1 MSTKYLGHVLAS
13 DITSESVYR
22 NRRHFLQKLA
32 HMTMTTAI
40 GMATP
45 LLSEAKG
52 IIPATSPASDPP
64 PPTDFPDPIKS
75 PLSTDEALTPFDTIT
90 DYSNFYEFG
99 TRKTDPKA
107 HAQKLITSPWS
118 VMVVGAVEKPG
129 MLNMEDILK
138 HFSLE
143 ERIYRLRCVEGWSM
157 VIPWIG
163 FPLSQL
169 LKRFQPTAKAKYV
182 QFTSLHDPAQMPG
195 QKRYVLNWP
204 YVEGLRMDEAMHPL
218 TILSVGL
225 YGRLLPNENGAPI
238 RLVVPWKYG
247 FKSIKSIVKISLV
260 EQEPLTSWVE
270 SDASE
275 YGFYANVNPQVDH
288 PRWRQNKERRLGDLT
303 KRETLMFNGYAEQV
317 ASLYTGMDLKKQF

>member
-13 DITSESVYR
+13 DITPESIYR

-32 HMTMTTAI
+32 HMTITTAI
-40 GMATP
+40 GMAAP

-52 IIPATSPASDPP
+52 INPATSPASNPP
-64 PPTDFPDPIKS
+64 PPTDFPDPTKS

-90 DYSNFYEFG
+90 NYSNFYEFG

-107 HAQKLITSPWS
+107 HAQELITSPWS

-182 QFTSLHDPAQMPG
+182 QFTSLHDPVQMPG
-195 QKRYVLNWP
+195 QKRHVLNWP

-260 EQEPLTSWVE
+260 EQQPLTSWVE

-303 KRETLMFNGYAEQV
+303 KQETLMFNGYAEQV